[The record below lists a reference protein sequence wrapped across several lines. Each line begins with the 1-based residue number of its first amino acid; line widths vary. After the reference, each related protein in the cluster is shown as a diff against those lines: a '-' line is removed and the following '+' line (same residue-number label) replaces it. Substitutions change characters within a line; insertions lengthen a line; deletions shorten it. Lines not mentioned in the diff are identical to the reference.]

1 MNAPINFTR
10 KCKNLV
16 NKVNDKALAVFL
28 GAGSTLVTL
37 APAHAATDIDDIFT
51 AGAVTGLSTN
61 VKTLLLGFIG
71 ITVMFVGYKYFK
83 RAANR
88 G

>member
-10 KCKNLV
+10 KTKNLI
-16 NKVNDKALAVFL
+16 NKINDKALAAFIGV
-28 GAGSTLVTL
+28 GSTLVTIV
-37 APAHAATDIDDIFT
+37 PARAAGDIDDIFT

-61 VKTLLLGFIG
+61 VKTLLMGFIG
-71 ITVMFVGYKYFK
+71 ITIMFVGYKYFK

>member
-10 KCKNLV
+10 KTKTLI
-16 NKVNDKALAVFL
+16 NKINDKALAAFI
-28 GAGSTLVTL
+28 GASSTLVTL
-37 APAHAATDIDDIFT
+37 APAHAAGDIDDIFT

-61 VKTLLLGFIG
+61 VKTLLMGFIG
-71 ITVMFVGYKYFK
+71 ITIMFVGYKYFK

>member
-1 MNAPINFTR
+1 MNVLTNL
-10 KCKNLV
+10 KSKSKNLI
-16 NKVNDKALAVFL
+16 NKINDKALAAFI
-28 GAGSTLVTL
+28 GASSTLVTL
-37 APAHAATDIDDIFT
+37 APAHAAGDIDDIFT

-61 VKTLLLGFIG
+61 VKTLLMGFIG
-71 ITVMFVGYKYFK
+71 ITIMFVGYKYFK

>member
-10 KCKNLV
+10 KTKTLI
-16 NKVNDKALAVFL
+16 NKINDKALAAFI
-28 GAGSTLVTL
+28 GASSSLVTIV
-37 APAHAATDIDDIFT
+37 PARAAGDIDDIFT
-51 AGAVTGLSTN
+51 AGAITGLTTN

-71 ITVMFVGYKYFK
+71 ITIMFVGYKYFK

>member
-10 KCKNLV
+10 KSKNLI
-16 NKVNDKALAVFL
+16 NKINDKALATFI
-28 GAGSTLVTL
+28 GAGSTLVTIV
-37 APAHAATDIDDIFT
+37 PARADDIDDIFT

-61 VKTLLLGFIG
+61 VKTLLMGFIG
-71 ITVMFVGYKYFK
+71 ITIMFVGYKYFK

>member
-37 APAHAATDIDDIFT
+37 VPAHADDIDDIFT
-51 AGAVTGLSTN
+51 AGAITGLSAN
-61 VKTLLLGFIG
+61 VKTVLLGFIG
-71 ITVMFVGYKYFK
+71 ITIMFVGYKYFK

>member
-1 MNAPINFTR
+1 MSVPTTKALTVRSKIESL
-10 KCKNLV
+10 K
-16 NKVNDKALAVFL
+16 DKAFLASCLLATFL
-28 GAGSTLVTL
+28 ST
-37 APAHAATDIDDIFT
+37 AMSARAEGDIDDIFT
-51 AGAVTGLSTN
+51 AGAITGLSTN

-71 ITVMFVGYKYFK
+71 ITIMFVGYKYFK